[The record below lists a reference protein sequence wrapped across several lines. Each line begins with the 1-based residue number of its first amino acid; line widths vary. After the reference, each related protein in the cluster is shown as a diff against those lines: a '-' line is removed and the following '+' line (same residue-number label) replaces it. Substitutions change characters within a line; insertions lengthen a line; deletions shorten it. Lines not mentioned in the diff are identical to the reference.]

1 MEIPED
7 IAKQHVVTQTNI
19 QLKDPAS
26 HFMLEKLFFIVKSAT
41 T

>member
-1 MEIPED
+1 MEILED
-7 IAKQHVVTQTNI
+7 TAKQHVVTQTNI
-19 QLKDPAS
+19 QLKEPAS